1 MIHVLKQN
9 MHLRTFL
16 RPLLVILCL
25 SGLFACQDKG
35 AKVRELQQEVW
46 KNPEDARGYL
56 NLGKEYARHQQ
67 YKEAIESY
75 RRAITIEPGLDEAY
89 SALGAAYFDQ
99 KNFSAALPW
108 MEQRVKMAP
117 DDSLRHFDLGNVFF
131 QLKRYDDAVL
141 SYRKAIDNS
150 YSFQEAY
157 YSLAVAYIKIGRI
170 DEARKIHTWLQTKNN
185 YLAVSLERHLQ
196 SDVPENAK
204 K

>member
-1 MIHVLKQN
+1 MIHMTKPYRY
-9 MHLRTFL
+9 LRTL
-16 RPLLVILCL
+16 VRPLLVLLFI

-35 AKVRELQQEVW
+35 ARIRELQQEVW

-56 NLGKEYARHQQ
+56 NLGKEYAGHQR

-75 RRAITIEPGLDEAY
+75 QRAIAIEPGLDEAY

-99 KNFSAALPW
+99 KNFAAALPW
-108 MEQRVKMAP
+108 MEKRVKIAP
-117 DDSLRHFDLGNVFF
+117 DDSLRNFDLGNVFF
-131 QLKRYDDAVL
+131 QLKRYDDAVA

-157 YSLAVAYIKIGRI
+157 YSMAVCYIKTGRI
-170 DEARKIHTWLQTKNN
+170 DEARKIHTWLQNKNN
-185 YLAVSLERHLQ
+185 YLAVALERHLQ
-196 SDVPENAK
+196 TDVPENAK